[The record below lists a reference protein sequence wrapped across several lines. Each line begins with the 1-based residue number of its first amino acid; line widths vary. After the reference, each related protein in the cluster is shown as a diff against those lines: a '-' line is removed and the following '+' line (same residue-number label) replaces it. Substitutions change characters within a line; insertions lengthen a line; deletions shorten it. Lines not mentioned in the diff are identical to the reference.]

1 MAVTTSIAPR
11 QKWWNIAYAAICLI
25 LGLWGAWDYF
35 VTIPRQ
41 EERFVLYQVA
51 LAEQLELEDAA
62 KNQPLEPRQIEQ
74 YNAAKAIIETFGD
87 DVPELPAAY
96 DRPVQLWLYII
107 GCGILGT
114 PFFIWNLISLSKVR
128 YHLADDASLEC
139 PEGVF
144 TSDQIKDIDM
154 SKWMA
159 KSKAWLIVEPD
170 KRILLDDYK
179 FKNMHVIVGYF
190 ASRFHPDDW
199 TGEAKPI
206 KQEEAAEPGGEDA
219 ESPSSAPD

>member
-1 MAVTTSIAPR
+1 M
-11 QKWWNIAYAAICLI
+11 
-25 LGLWGAWDYF
+25 LG
-35 VTIPRQ
+35 R
-41 EERFVLYQVA
+41 RVLLPEHVDA
-51 LAEQLELEDAA
+51 LAQH
-62 KNQPLEPRQIEQ
+62 
-74 YNAAKAIIETFGD
+74 
-87 DVPELPAAY
+87 
-96 DRPVQLWLYII
+96 
-107 GCGILGT
+107 GIVTLAD
-114 PFFIWNLISLSKVR
+114 LKSK
-128 YHLADDASLEC
+128 ADDASLEC